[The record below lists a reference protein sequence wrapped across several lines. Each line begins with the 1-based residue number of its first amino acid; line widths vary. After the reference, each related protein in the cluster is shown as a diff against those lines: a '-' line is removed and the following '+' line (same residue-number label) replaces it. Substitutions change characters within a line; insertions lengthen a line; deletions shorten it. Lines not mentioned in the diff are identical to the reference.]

1 MMKKFKNIIGNKN
14 DWDTK
19 VLASLKEFFGDK
31 TPEFM
36 DDSKTFYS
44 QNQIFKLF
52 KMNYDEFVVRYSSE
66 QLFLNALILCLLD
79 NLPKLYVSALAF
91 VNDEFQKLLQDENR
105 GTKVVENINSLSKT
119 KNKQGVPPTNL
130 TVSDDLRNLNIK
142 NAEYL
147 ENALDNQHVVSNTNL
162 LMNLKSII
170 SSNINGIVLDWLK
183 NFTFLFSTLITTEID
198 EIVKDNL
205 QDEFYD
211 IKSNFINL
219 QKEIDST
226 NSSLS
231 ETNKNIDNINNLL
244 NANSDADK
252 TLTAKVLTNTANIST
267 LDSSTVKISGNQDIN
282 DTKKF
287 TSQTIFANNNTLVK
301 IGKGGYQNTMT
312 GIEFSNSGTIGVWN
326 DASNQLQ
333 ISTFA
338 DGVRFNTKVSS
349 TVEPTESNNLTTK
362 NYVDNAIRNVN
373 DTTETNN
380 KINEIKTSVNNLDS
394 KLSNT
399 NSNVSGL
406 TSSVNTLNNWT
417 YSGNSCTGFYLDGQ
431 ITSHAYYTM
440 GNNYGIITYYTDI
453 SYSKNFVN
461 ACIVGV
467 CLRAYDEN
475 NSFGITEIWI
485 SNGKLAFKCF
495 AEGAKAV
502 DGVIRLFFL
511 KNKYY

>member
-1 MMKKFKNIIGNKN
+1 MKKFKNIIGNKN

-198 EIVKDNL
+198 EIVSDKDEL
-205 QDEFYD
+205 VESISFCKF
-211 IKSNFINL
+211 IK
-219 QKEIDST
+219 
-226 NSSLS
+226 
-231 ETNKNIDNINNLL
+231 LL
-244 NANSDADK
+244 
-252 TLTAKVLTNTANIST
+252 LIS
-267 LDSSTVKISGNQDIN
+267 
-282 DTKKF
+282 
-287 TSQTIFANNNTLVK
+287 
-301 IGKGGYQNTMT
+301 
-312 GIEFSNSGTIGVWN
+312 
-326 DASNQLQ
+326 
-333 ISTFA
+333 
-338 DGVRFNTKVSS
+338 
-349 TVEPTESNNLTTK
+349 
-362 NYVDNAIRNVN
+362 
-373 DTTETNN
+373 
-380 KINEIKTSVNNLDS
+380 
-394 KLSNT
+394 
-399 NSNVSGL
+399 
-406 TSSVNTLNNWT
+406 
-417 YSGNSCTGFYLDGQ
+417 
-431 ITSHAYYTM
+431 
-440 GNNYGIITYYTDI
+440 
-453 SYSKNFVN
+453 
-461 ACIVGV
+461 
-467 CLRAYDEN
+467 
-475 NSFGITEIWI
+475 
-485 SNGKLAFKCF
+485 
-495 AEGAKAV
+495 
-502 DGVIRLFFL
+502 
-511 KNKYY
+511 